1 MGLPKEE
8 IGNVRRR
15 VTPIRIGAQTEEY
28 GAIILP
34 TPLKVISKNLK
45 TTKKMKERVRAKV
58 TLVHRRGRKG
68 QTRSKT
74 MMTA

>member
-1 MGLPKEE
+1 MVDRPRQVILSPLVITSKDNQPINRNKVSSQIMGLPKEE

-34 TPLKVISKNLK
+34 TPPKVI
-45 TTKKMKERVRAKV
+45 
-58 TLVHRRGRKG
+58 
-68 QTRSKT
+68 
-74 MMTA
+74 